1 MGRHNRR
8 QGEPELFEG
17 MRLLDRYSILDRI
30 GSGGMAT
37 IYRATDERLDRVVC
51 VKLLRTTLVE
61 GSGSTSGSRAVY
73 KATYT
78 HFLQEALALS
88 KLQHPNTL
96 RIYDFGYM
104 KDEDGEQGAPFH
116 VSEYLDGGN
125 LESHVRLRGAL
136 PTNESIGILE
146 GICGACAEAHEHNII
161 HRDIKPSNILFARVR
176 GELVSKLADFG
187 IAHSNV
193 NKKVLQRD
201 DGFGESV
208 STVALFSPRWAAP
221 EQLCGSP
228 EGPRTD
234 VYALGLLAIFMLS
247 GTVLFGDDDVRTTF
261 NDRVRGDTL
270 VDSRIRQL
278 GLSGDVA
285 RVLGKALVARP
296 EDRIS
301 NAPDFA
307 QRLRE
312 ALKVKE
318 TNSVR
323 PFPVEVIKRTA
334 EMPGIASSSL
344 GGPSSSNNIPRDDE
358 DSIPTNIKPPR
369 PAEPPAAPPTPPS
382 QPSQPQSQSGS
393 SGSHQVRQPQPHHQ
407 PPAERS
413 GPQVAQHSHGPQKQL
428 RYTQVHEKLDLSVA
442 DASGEQVRFRVTMLP
457 GANISLN
464 VKGLSC
470 FVAKHGK
477 HPTPALTV
485 NADMTV
491 DLVSTARQVL
501 GEVAVYFGQ
510 STPQGRLFVVDNRQ
524 LLVTYAEAQQVVV
537 LVPSRGD
544 DIIVM
549 CRS

>member
-1 MGRHNRR
+1 MGRQSR
-8 QGEPELFEG
+8 QRGEPELFEG
-17 MRLLDRYSILDRI
+17 MRLLDRYSILDRV

-37 IYRATDERLDRVVC
+37 IYRATDERLERVVC

-73 KATYT
+73 KATYA

-96 RIYDFGYM
+96 RIYDFGFLQE
-104 KDEDGEQGAPFH
+104 DDGEQGAPFH
-116 VSEYLDGGN
+116 ISEYLDGGN

-136 PTNESIGILE
+136 PTQESLGILE
-146 GICGACAEAHEHNII
+146 GICAAVAEAHEHGII

-187 IAHSNV
+187 IAHSDV
-193 NKKVLQRD
+193 KKKEPQRD

-234 VYALGLLAIFMLS
+234 VYALGLMAIFMLA
-247 GTVLFGDDDVRTTF
+247 GTVLFGDDDVRMTF

-278 GLSGDVA
+278 GLAGEVA
-285 RVLGKALVARP
+285 RVLGKALLARP

-301 NAPDFA
+301 NAPEFA

-312 ALKVKE
+312 ALKVKN

-334 EMPGIASSSL
+334 EMPAIASSAL
-344 GGPSSSNNIPRDDE
+344 GGDHSDRDE
-358 DSIPTNIKPPR
+358 DSIPTNIKKAPEPPR
-369 PAEPPAAPPTPPS
+369 PDPRPPQQPPPSSQPHQQHAPRAYQPPS
-382 QPSQPQSQSGS
+382 QP
-393 SGSHQVRQPQPHHQ
+393 QPQPSQ
-407 PPAERS
+407 SQQNPSAERS
-413 GPQVAQHSHGPQKQL
+413 GPQIDRKL

-457 GANISLN
+457 GANVSLN

-477 HPTPALTV
+477 SPTPALTA
-485 NADMTV
+485 NQDMTV
-491 DLVSTARQVL
+491 DLVSTGRQVL
-501 GEVAVYFGQ
+501 GEVAVFFGQ
-510 STPQGRLFVVDNRQ
+510 STPQGRLFVVDGKQ